1 MDLDGRFDAVEL
13 NVNNLVSCGGNLQ
26 DVWDVLILGA
36 KLVRFQHWLRE
47 RDRLRRLSM
56 STRRRSTFFME

>member
-1 MDLDGRFDAVEL
+1 MDLGGRFDAVEL

-36 KLVRFQHWLRE
+36 KLGKISALIARE
-47 RDRLRRLSM
+47 RDLLRRF
-56 STRRRSTFFME
+56 RSECSW